1 MRNLLV
7 GTVAALAALAMV
19 VVAFAHAAPKT
30 VIPGDGAVLSTRPRS
45 VVIETVEDM
54 ARVGQANDIQ
64 VFDSAGK
71 QVTTQPA
78 VIADNDRSNISVPL
92 PSDLPVGTYTVKWK
106 TLSATDGDAASGTF
120 TFTYDPSRP
129 PTQGKVNVLDVA
141 GASPSTTGAA
151 RTPGTAAATN
161 VATGVPATVSAT
173 AAGAAINSFS
183 SGSPGGTPWVL
194 VVAVGVGML
203 ALGSG
208 GTFLFVKKG
217 P

>member
-30 VIPGDGAVLSTRPRS
+30 ITPGDGAVLSTRPRS
-45 VVIETVEDM
+45 VVIETVQDM
-54 ARVGQANDIQ
+54 ARIAQANDIQ

-92 PSDLPVGTYTVKWK
+92 PSDLPVGRYTVKWK
-106 TLSATDGDAASGTF
+106 TLSADDGDAASGTF
-120 TFTYDPSRP
+120 TFTYDPSKP
-129 PTQGKVNVLDVA
+129 PTPGKVNVLDLA
-141 GASPSTTGAA
+141 GASPSTTSTAG
-151 RTPGTAAATN
+151 TPATPIATK

-208 GTFLFVKKG
+208 GTFLFIKKG

>member
-1 MRNLLV
+1 MRTVLAVIAGVLV
-7 GTVAALAALAMV
+7 ALAVMM
-19 VVAFAHAAPKT
+19 VAFAHAGPKT
-30 VIPGDGAVLSTRPRS
+30 ITPGDGAVLSTRPRA

-54 ARVGQANDIQ
+54 ARIAQANDIQ
-64 VFDSAGK
+64 VFDSTGK

-106 TLSATDGDAASGTF
+106 TLSASDGDAANGTF
-120 TFTYDPSRP
+120 TFTYDPSKP
-129 PTQGKVNVLDVA
+129 PTPGKVNVLDVA
-141 GASPSTTGAA
+141 GASPSTTSAA
-151 RTPGTAAATN
+151 RTPATPAATN

-208 GTFLFVKKG
+208 GTFLFIKKG